1 VVAGLDQVRAE
12 LSARGAG
19 RVGAALLVVV
29 VLSCDRP
36 ASSQGSGAIQSAG
49 ATPGRVVDSLL
60 PPEEALRRFRVGLDT
75 PAALDGPR
83 SRDELVRRFVLA
95 VQNKDRAA
103 LDSLLVT
110 RAEYAYLVFPEL
122 RISRPPYDQPPEIAW
137 ILTSAAT
144 NSGLSKLL
152 GRTDRFQFGEYRC
165 GGSSQA
171 EGQLRVWSDC
181 MVDLS
186 VDGERRAAR
195 LFGAIIERDGRY
207 KFAGFAND
215 L

>member
-1 VVAGLDQVRAE
+1 MVARLDQVRAE
-12 LSARGAG
+12 LIVGTAA
-19 RVGAALLVVV
+19 RVGAALLLG
-29 VLSCDRP
+29 VLVSCDRP
-36 ASSQGSGAIQSAG
+36 DSSQGSGAIPSVG
-49 ATPGRVVDSLL
+49 ATPGRIVDSLL

-75 PAALDGPR
+75 PTALDGPR
-83 SRDELVRRFVLA
+83 SRDELVRRFVRA
-95 VQNKDRAA
+95 VQNKDRTA

-110 RAEYAYLVFPEL
+110 RAEYAFLVFPEL

-137 ILTSAAT
+137 ILTGAAT

-152 GRTDRFQFGEYRC
+152 GRADRYQFGEYRC
-165 GGSSQA
+165 GGSPRA

-181 MVDLS
+181 TVDVS
-186 VDGERRAAR
+186 ADGERRPAR
-195 LFGAIIERDGRY
+195 LFGAVIERDGRY